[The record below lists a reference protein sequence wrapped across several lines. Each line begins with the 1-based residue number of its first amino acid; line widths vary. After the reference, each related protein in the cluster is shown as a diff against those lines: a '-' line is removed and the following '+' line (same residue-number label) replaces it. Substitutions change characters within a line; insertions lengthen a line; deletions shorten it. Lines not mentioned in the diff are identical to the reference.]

1 MIVLIMIMIVLNIM
15 IMIMIVID
23 ILNNDNR
30 DEDINR
36 CQTTL
41 WQTMIPQS
49 KVVLNILIIKIVI
62 IFNNKKRLSL
72 TS

>member
-1 MIVLIMIMIVLNIM
+1 MIVLNIM

-30 DEDINR
+30 DEDVNVR
-36 CQTTL
+36 QL
-41 WQTMIPQS
+41 YDRQWFHLIPSVNQS